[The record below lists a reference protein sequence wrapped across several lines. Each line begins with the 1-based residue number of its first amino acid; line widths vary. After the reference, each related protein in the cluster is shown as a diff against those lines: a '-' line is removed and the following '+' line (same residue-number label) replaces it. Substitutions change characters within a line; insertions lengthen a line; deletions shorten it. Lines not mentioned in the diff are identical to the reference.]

1 VKGAAQGFVKGDVRD
16 RKMAERLQRIFGQNW
31 KDAVRSDPTFDL
43 VLAAAVARDVA
54 RKCQVSIDEQIS
66 RHSVAD
72 LVRDGGPRD
81 ARITMNEMQNAL
93 VGTIRR
99 LAEPVGGLQGMPLRE
114 QDMREDVRIE
124 ADKSEAR
131 FYLDVAWT
139 LLTDEQ
145 REALAA
151 RAHKSVV
158 RMLEAQTLEP
168 RLREVVLGFAATA
181 IAEQLQE
188 HETQLLE
195 RVRREVDA
203 RWASQVEAIVEARV
217 ADAIKR
223 IKAEIAK

>member
-1 VKGAAQGFVKGDVRD
+1 MKGAAQGFVKGDVRD